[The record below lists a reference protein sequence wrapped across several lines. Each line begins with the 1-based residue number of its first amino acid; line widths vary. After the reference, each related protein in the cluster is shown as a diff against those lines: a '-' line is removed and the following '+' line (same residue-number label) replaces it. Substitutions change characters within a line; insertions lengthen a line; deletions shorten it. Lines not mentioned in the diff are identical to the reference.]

1 MESPAQ
7 DNPLPPKP
15 KRLANSTKVFIFS
28 LLAGFLFFP
37 SLFFLVRSLMSDAES
52 ERRFAAFRSVVIGMP
67 RAQVV
72 ELLGSGGRTLEKF
85 ALGQSGG
92 YEYEYA
98 AAERSGAKTWLKWI
112 FLLDLH
118 CTVGFDEN
126 DRVIFKA
133 DGST

>member
-1 MESPAQ
+1 METPAQ
-7 DNPLPPKP
+7 NNPLPPKP

-37 SLFFLVRSLMSDAES
+37 SLFFLGISLMSDAES
-52 ERRFAAFRSVVIGMP
+52 ERRFVAFRSVVIGMP

-72 ELLGSGGRTLEKF
+72 ELLGAGGRTLEKF

-98 AAERSGAKTWLKWI
+98 AAERSRAKTWVKWI
-112 FLLDLH
+112 FFGDRH

-133 DGST
+133 AGST